1 MFASCCD
8 RPRAADLR
16 KLNGICSDIARPP
29 RTSTVWPALTAALEP
44 FDVVAPTIFGT
55 IMRCRCAAIAF
66 GWDDGLDACGFDL
79 GTDRVGIVAFVSQQ
93 CLDPFGEHAEQRA
106 KTLRV
111 VRLARCQHEAEGA
124 ALDVAAGVELC
135 TEAAA
140 RSAKRYD
147 KTRESYLGFVAI
159 ASIKLWIPFVHVA

>member
-1 MFASCCD
+1 
-8 RPRAADLR
+8 
-16 KLNGICSDIARPP
+16 
-29 RTSTVWPALTAALEP
+29 
-44 FDVVAPTIFGT
+44 
-55 IMRCRCAAIAF
+55 
-66 GWDDGLDACGFDL
+66 
-79 GTDRVGIVAFVSQQ
+79 
-93 CLDPFGEHAEQRA
+93 
-106 KTLRV
+106 
-111 VRLARCQHEAEGA
+111 LARCQHEAEGA